1 MFHDDA
7 MHLDMPIA
15 TVDQHTPVKQS
26 VDLLD
31 EPEFLLQQ
39 EAAGQLVVV
48 GEIARR
54 AGQPL
59 AGRRDDLNHPELIGA
74 EIG

>member
-39 EAAGQLVVV
+39 QATGQLVWSERSPAV
-48 GEIARR
+48 RDN
-54 AGQPL
+54 PL
-59 AGRRDDLNHPELIGA
+59 RVDLMT
-74 EIG
+74 